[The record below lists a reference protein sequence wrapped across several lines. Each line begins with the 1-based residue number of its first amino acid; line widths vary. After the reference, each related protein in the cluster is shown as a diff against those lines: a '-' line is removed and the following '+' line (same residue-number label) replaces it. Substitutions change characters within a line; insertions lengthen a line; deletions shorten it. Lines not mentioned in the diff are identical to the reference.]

1 MGAAEVISF
10 EEVRARKQW
19 STLRQQLHERFD
31 QWLDT
36 LEQAWHEPPATLS
49 EVTAT
54 VWDLRQQLTGGI
66 TETIVAHAHAGERQR
81 QQASCPRCA
90 RVLKVQEQVWRTVET
105 MVGPVELERPYF
117 YCRSCR
123 VGLYPFDDALGVVAG
138 CKQLDMQHA
147 AAKLVTEVPYDTAQ
161 SLFDDLT
168 GMHFG
173 SERLHTVTNQVGAGL
188 TVLDVAPSRQ
198 EIERRIASV
207 SAGRFRRPVLVLG
220 IDGAYVPTRPE
231 SARGRRPGQG
241 RSRAKRALWHGQWRD
256 AKGFRLYLL
265 EGDRIV
271 HLLSWHQVQ
280 NEEQLGEALKQV
292 KEAGVIPEEQVRLCV
307 VCDGAEWIWK
317 HVQALFPQARQ
328 VLDYYHCAQYLH
340 RVAKAHYNSSVQA
353 LEWVEATMTRLYLG
367 KVGVVLGGLRRMQ
380 AQSDE
385 AEKAI
390 ANCWDYLN
398 EHRGRTAYQKLR
410 RGGYPLGSGG
420 IESSNKFICHVR
432 LKRSGAWWYEV
443 NSNQM
448 LALRCAKYNGTLDQ
462 VFVRY
467 QQRLRETSE

>member
-66 TETIVAHAHAGERQR
+66 TETIVAHTHEGERQR
-81 QQASCPRCA
+81 QQASCLRCA
-90 RVLKVQEQVWRTVET
+90 RVLKVQERVGRTVET
-105 MVGPVELERPYF
+105 MVGPVRLERPYF

-123 VGLYPFDDALGVVAG
+123 VGLYPLDDTLGLVAG

-147 AAKLVTEVPYDTAQ
+147 AVKLVTEVPYDTAQ
-161 SLFDDLT
+161 SLFNDLT

-207 SAGRFRRPVLVLG
+207 SGGRFRRPVLVLG

-256 AKGFRLYLL
+256 AKGFRFYLL
-265 EGDRIV
+265 DGDRIV

-280 NEEQLGEALKQV
+280 NEAQLGEALTQI

-307 VCDGAEWIWK
+307 VCDGAEWIGK

-328 VLDYYHCAQYLH
+328 VLDSYHCAQYLH
-340 RVAKAHYNSSVQA
+340 RVAKAHYGSSVQA
-353 LEWVEATMTRLYLG
+353 LEWVEATMTRLSLG
-367 KVGVVLGGLRRMQ
+367 KVGLVLGGLRRRQ

-385 AEKAI
+385 AEKAM
-390 ANCWDYLN
+390 ANCWDSLD
-398 EHRGRTAYQKLR
+398 EHRGRTAYRKLR

-420 IESSNKFICHVR
+420 IESSNKCICHVR
-432 LKRSGAWWYEV
+432 LKRSGAWWYEAH
-443 NSNQM
+443 SNHM
-448 LALRCAKYNGTLDQ
+448 
-462 VFVRY
+462 
-467 QQRLRETSE
+467 